1 MNGMPY
7 NIDGWNAAVP
17 VGTPVRYWSGYREGE
32 GKTSRTRTTAEL
44 LGGHTAVVWLEDVA
58 GCVSLTHVE
67 TVDTDLLM
75 TEGSL

>member
-1 MNGMPY
+1 MPY
-7 NIDGWNAAVP
+7 NIDGWNAAVL

-32 GKTSRTRTTAEL
+32 GKTSRTRSTAQL

-67 TVDTDLLM
+67 PVDTDLLM
-75 TEGSL
+75 TEGSLS